1 MRIDVSRNK
10 PGGFMKRFLT
20 IAAITAFSLAASA
33 QQASMQR
40 SSLPTES
47 VTVSGNGRSVVAPDR
62 FTFTVGVQTMGAT
75 VDAAVSEN
83 NKRTAAVIAALK
95 AAGAK
100 QEDIQTANFNIWP
113 QQDYQE
119 GRLPRILGY
128 QVMNNVTV
136 RSTKIADAGRLLGVA
151 IGAGVN
157 TSSGINF
164 EVANPATGRDQ
175 GMRSAFEDARAKAA
189 ALASAAGR
197 TLGRA
202 FIISEGSQQYQPTP
216 PPYARAMAM
225 EAKAVSDVPVEA
237 GTQEQMY
244 TVTVTFELM

>member
-1 MRIDVSRNK
+1 
-10 PGGFMKRFLT
+10 MKRFLT
-20 IAAITAFSLAASA
+20 LAAITALSLGASA
-33 QQASMQR
+33 QQQTMPAR
-40 SSLPTES
+40 TSLPTES
-47 VTVSGNGRSVVAPDR
+47 ITVGGTGRVTVVPDR
-62 FTFTVGVQTMGAT
+62 FTFSVGVQSVGAT
-75 VDAAVSEN
+75 VDAAVADN
-83 NKRTAAVIAALK
+83 NKKTAAVIAALK

-100 QEDIQTANFNIWP
+100 DADIQTANFNIWP

-136 RSTKIADAGRLLGVA
+136 RSTKMADAGKLLGIA

-164 EVANPATGRDQ
+164 EVSNPATGRDQ
-175 GMRSAFEDARAKAA
+175 GMKAAFDDARAKAN
-189 ALASAAGR
+189 ALAQAAGR

-202 FIISEGSQQYQPTP
+202 FIIAEGSQAYQPTP

-225 EAKAVSDVPVEA
+225 EAKVQSDVPVEA
-237 GTQEQMY
+237 GSQEQVY
-244 TVTVTFELM
+244 SVTVTFELM